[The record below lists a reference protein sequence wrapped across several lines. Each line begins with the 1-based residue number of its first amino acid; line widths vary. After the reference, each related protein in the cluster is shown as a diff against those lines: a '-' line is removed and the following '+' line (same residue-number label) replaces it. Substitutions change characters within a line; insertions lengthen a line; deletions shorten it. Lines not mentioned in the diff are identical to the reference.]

1 MTGDFARTGSLI
13 RLALRRDR
21 VLLPAWILGFAAVAG
36 VSAGATVGLYPQ
48 ESQRVQAAEAVN
60 STSSLVALY
69 GPIYDTTSLGALSLF
84 KLTAM
89 GAAVIAVLMVF
100 ITVRHTRA
108 EEEAGQLELL
118 AAAPV
123 GRSAPLS
130 AALIVAIGASLALG
144 LASAA
149 ALTAVGLPPGGSLA
163 FGLGWGL
170 TGAAFAALAGVVA
183 QITTDARAARGLTL
197 IGVVVAYGLRAVG
210 DLAATGGWLSWL
222 SPIGWMQQVR
232 AFAGDRWWVLL
243 LPVAMTVVCV
253 PFALVLRARR
263 DVGAGFVGERPGPSL
278 GSLSGVFA
286 LAWRLQRGPLIA
298 WTLLFMFFG
307 FLLGSLADTLTGL
320 MDSPQAA
327 EYLAM
332 IGGSGT
338 LTEIFLSAELSILG
352 IVVTAYGIEAAA
364 RLGAEESDG
373 HVEVLLSAPVSRLR
387 WWATHLVIAAGGVL
401 VIMALTGLAVGA
413 GVVLATGEAAMV
425 TTTFGAAL
433 ARVPAAWLFIA
444 LVVAAFGW
452 LPRRI
457 PVVWG
462 LFALALVVG
471 EFGPLWDAPQWL
483 MDISPFVHSPRLPA
497 PGSSLGGLVPL
508 SAVCA
513 VLTVVG
519 LLGWRRRD
527 VPA

>member
-1 MTGDFARTGSLI
+1 MTSQFARTGSLI

-21 VLLPAWILGFAAVAG
+21 VLLPAWILGFAAIAG

-48 ESQRVQAAEAVN
+48 EAQRVQAAEAVN

-108 EEEAGQLELL
+108 EEESGQLELV
-118 AAAPV
+118 AAGPV
-123 GRSAPLS
+123 GRYAPL
-130 AALIVAIGASLALG
+130 
-144 LASAA
+144 AA
-149 ALTAVGLPPGGSLA
+149 ALTVAVGGSLTLGLA
-163 FGLGWGL
+163 TAIALTVTGLPVAGSLLFGLGWGL
-170 TGAAFAALAGVVA
+170 SGAAFAALAGVVA
-183 QITTDARAARGLTL
+183 QITTGARAARGLTM
-197 IGVVVAYGLRAVG
+197 IGIVVAYGLRAVG
-210 DLAATGGWLSWL
+210 DLASAGGWLSWL

-243 LPVAMTVVCV
+243 LPALMTAVCV
-253 PFALVLRARR
+253 PLALLLRSRR
-263 DVGAGFVGERPGPSL
+263 DVGAGLLRERPGPSE
-278 GSLSGVFA
+278 GSLAGVFS
-286 LAWRLQRGPLIA
+286 LAWRLQRGGLFA
-298 WTLLFMFFG
+298 WALMFVFFG
-307 FLLGSLADTLTGL
+307 FLLGSLADTLTGFL
-320 MDSPQAA
+320 DSPQAA

-332 IGGSGT
+332 LGGTGT

-352 IVVTAYGIEAAA
+352 IVVTAYGIEAAS
-364 RLGAEESDG
+364 RLGSEEAEG

-387 WWATHLVIAAGGVL
+387 WWATHLLIAASGVL
-401 VIMALTGLAVGA
+401 VIMALTGMAVGA
-413 GVVLATGEAAMV
+413 GVVMATGDTGML
-425 TTTFGAAL
+425 TTTFTAAL
-433 ARVPAAWLFIA
+433 ARVPAAWLFTG

-452 LPRRI
+452 MPRRI
-457 PVVWG
+457 ALVWG
-462 LFALALVVG
+462 LFALALAIG

-483 MDISPFVHSPRLPA
+483 MDLSPFVHSPRLPA
-497 PGSSLGGLVPL
+497 PDSSLGGLLPL
-508 SAVCA
+508 IVVSV
-513 VLTVVG
+513 VLTLAG